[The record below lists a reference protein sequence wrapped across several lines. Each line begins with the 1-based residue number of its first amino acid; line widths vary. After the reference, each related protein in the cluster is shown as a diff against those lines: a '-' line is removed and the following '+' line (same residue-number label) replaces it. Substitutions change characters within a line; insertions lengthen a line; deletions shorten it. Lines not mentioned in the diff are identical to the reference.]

1 MNRLLTVNEV
11 AERLGVAPHTL
22 YRWFEQGRLGGVKV
36 GRLVRFREEDIDAF
50 LDVSLASSERGEVR
64 R

>member
-1 MNRLLTVNEV
+1 MNRLLTVDEV
-11 AERLGVAPHTL
+11 AERLGVAPRTL

-50 LDVSLASSERGEVR
+50 LDVSLASPESGEVR